1 MFSDIIVL
9 ETPVQLDYS
18 YELSLMIEMAVDLND
33 EKLIQ
38 YIQNL
43 WDNEPWESILRK
55 FNTEGSVWYVW
66 YMDGV
71 RALIA
76 LDSAPE
82 AE

>member
-1 MFSDIIVL
+1 MIQDIIVL

-38 YIQNL
+38 YIRNL
-43 WDNEPWESILRK
+43 WDNESWESILKK

-66 YMDGV
+66 FMDGV
-71 RALIA
+71 RALIH
-76 LDSAPE
+76 LDNQPHAG
-82 AE
+82 